1 MRIGVHVDSGPMA
14 ARHQENVAMQDMT
27 LSPSAIPDQTAQF
40 ETLRKLVHDLQIAM
54 LSTVA
59 ADGTVLSRPVQTLDF
74 DAEGVLWF
82 ATTAD
87 SDKALEIRHN
97 PHVGLSYADRGDN
110 SYVSISGPARLVRDQ
125 ARIDALW
132 SPAMSIFFP
141 QGKDDPN
148 LTLLRVEIER
158 AEYWN
163 GPGTIV
169 GKMLYFAAAAITGNP
184 GVMNDNAV
192 IEPKMTA

>member
-1 MRIGVHVDSGPMA
+1 MA
-14 ARHQENVAMQDMT
+14 LRHHESVAMQDMT
-27 LSPSAIPDQTAQF
+27 LQSPAIQEQTAQF

-74 DAEGVLWF
+74 DADGVFWF
-82 ATTAD
+82 ATAAD

-148 LTLLRVEIER
+148 LTLVRVEIER

-163 GPGTIV
+163 GPGTLV
-169 GKMLYFAAAAITGNP
+169 GKMLYLAAAAITGNP

-192 IEPKMTA
+192 IEPKMMA

>member
-1 MRIGVHVDSGPMA
+1 MA
-14 ARHQENVAMQDMT
+14 PRYHESVAMQDMT
-27 LSPSAIPDQTAQF
+27 LQSPAIQDQTAQF

-59 ADGTVLSRPVQTLDF
+59 ADGTVISRPVQTLDF
-74 DAEGVLWF
+74 DADGVLWF
-82 ATTAD
+82 ATAAD
-87 SDKALEIRHN
+87 SDKAQEIRHN

-141 QGKDDPN
+141 HGKDDPN
-148 LTLLRVEIER
+148 LTLVRVEIER

-169 GKMLYFAAAAITGNP
+169 GKMLYLAAAAITGNP

-192 IEPKMTA
+192 IEPKMTV

>member
-1 MRIGVHVDSGPMA
+1 MA
-14 ARHQENVAMQDMT
+14 LRHHESVAMQDMT
-27 LSPSAIPDQTAQF
+27 LQSPAIQDQTAQF

-74 DAEGVLWF
+74 DADGVLWF
-82 ATTAD
+82 ATAAD

-148 LTLLRVEIER
+148 LTLVRVEIER

-169 GKMLYFAAAAITGNP
+169 GKMLYLAAAAITGNP

-192 IEPKMTA
+192 IEPKMMA